1 MVLDGS
7 VTIGAH
13 GRMYHRRRTW
23 HGATTDYL
31 SPLLVSLLIRREG
44 LLMRTRIPFIPL
56 ARAKESP
63 LAWAQ
68 AEAQR
73 SPAR

>member
-7 VTIGAH
+7 VSIGAH

-31 SPLLVSLLIRREG
+31 SPFLRILGGENVVG
-44 LLMRTRIPFIPL
+44 LL
-56 ARAKESP
+56 
-63 LAWAQ
+63 
-68 AEAQR
+68 
-73 SPAR
+73 PALFLFLGRLWINAF